1 MDPNSPPTLEHGI
14 PDPETYLQATP
25 DWFWWFLIAGVVLT
39 VFAIWWLIHL
49 LFERPKKAKS
59 IPERDLFT
67 PAMKV
72 LDSLESQ
79 AGERLIS
86 EIAAEASL
94 AIRTY
99 LAGARSEPA
108 LYETVEE
115 FQARQAVLP
124 ADTNQTLNRLNEA
137 KYDRSEIDQSRS
149 IRLIEES
156 RVCLAKL
163 RRFSPAED
171 QKDGQMPT
179 LPEVKTAGWIQ
190 RTFARR
196 TLAAFPF
203 GLILALG
210 GLLGSTYQRRGVGA
224 EIQGNALVWVGL
236 SISVVALVTFLLIR
250 PSKESS

>member
-1 MDPNSPPTLEHGI
+1 MDPNKPATLEHGI
-14 PDPETYLQATP
+14 PDPEAYLPATP
-25 DWFWWFLIAGVVLT
+25 DWFWWFLIGGIVLT
-39 VFAIWWLIHL
+39 VLAIWWLIHL
-49 LFERPKKAKS
+49 LFDKPKKSKPVS
-59 IPERDLFT
+59 ERDLYT

-79 AGERLIS
+79 SSERLVS

-124 ADTNQTLNRLNEA
+124 ADTNQVLNRLNDS
-137 KYDRSEIDQSRS
+137 KYDQSEIDQNRS
-149 IRLIEES
+149 SRLIEES
-156 RVCLAKL
+156 RICLAKL
-163 RRFSPAED
+163 RSFTTTED
-171 QKDGQMPT
+171 EKAKQIPS
-179 LPEVKTAGWIQ
+179 LPEEKPAGWVQ
-190 RTFARR
+190 RAFARR

-210 GLLGSTYQRRGVGA
+210 GLLGTTYQRRGVGA
-224 EIQGNALVWVGL
+224 EIEANAVVWVGL
-236 SISVVALVTFLLIR
+236 SISVVALVTFLLVR
-250 PSKESS
+250 PSRKSS

>member
-1 MDPNSPPTLEHGI
+1 MDPNTLPTLEHGI
-14 PDPETYLQATP
+14 PDPETYLPETP
-25 DWFWWFLIAGVVLT
+25 DWFWWFLIGGVALT
-39 VFAIWWLIHL
+39 VLAIWWLIHL
-49 LFERPKKAKS
+49 LFEKPKNKKE
-59 IPERDLFT
+59 IPERDLFS

-79 AGERLIS
+79 ADKRLVS

-124 ADTNQTLNRLNEA
+124 ADANQVLNRLNDA
-137 KYDRSEIDQSRS
+137 KYNKSDVDQTRSAK
-149 IRLIEES
+149 LIEES
-156 RVCLAKL
+156 RVCLTKL
-163 RRFSPAED
+163 RQFTPVED
-171 QKDGQMPT
+171 QKNDQMPV
-179 LPEVKTAGWIQ
+179 LPESKPAGWIQ

-210 GLLGSTYQRRGVGA
+210 GLLGGSYQRRGVGD
-224 EIQGNALVWVGL
+224 EVQGNALVWVGL
-236 SISVVALVTFLLIR
+236 SISVVALVTFLIVR
-250 PSKESS
+250 PSQKSS